1 MKTNSMDKTNKND
14 SEWYKALI
22 SCDELWK
29 YIEQKDQE
37 NIRNGVYGK
46 HIITNDKEL
55 EDLFK

>member
-1 MKTNSMDKTNKND
+1 MKTNSGNKTNKND

-22 SCDELWK
+22 SSDGFWK
-29 YIEQKDQE
+29 YIERKDQE
-37 NIRNGVYGK
+37 NIKNGVYGK